1 MATAVTAALSYF
13 FGIPVFGFFWWL
25 LNGML
30 VEFRD
35 VSQTGD
41 LYNLAGWL
49 WTGSLVLYLVFG
61 IFWLPR
67 KIKEI
72 DNQGGVVR

>member
-1 MATAVTAALSYF
+1 
-13 FGIPVFGFFWWL
+13 
-25 LNGML
+25 ML